1 MALTTRLLQL
11 PPLVALVLIVG
22 CFVLVGLACFWVV
35 NRNTKVSMRRIHNDV
50 AGFVFATVGVLYG
63 VLLGFAVLVVW
74 EQFELARANAA
85 LECAAASALEHDLD
99 AFPDRAGARAVRDR
113 LLEHVRLI
121 VTEEYPALSRGDV
134 SARTEQSATRL
145 WREVGAIRPENPWE
159 QSLYEAVLDRL
170 NEMSERRA
178 TRLDDARSELP
189 HVLWIAIIAGGLITL
204 GFTCLFGTEN
214 VRTHRLMVVALAA
227 LIGLLVYVVVEL
239 DHPFTGS
246 AAVTPDACA
255 SLLEQAATRDG
266 AGPIAPLPPRD

>member
-35 NRNTKVSMRRIHNDV
+35 NRNTNVSMRRIHNDV

-85 LECAAASALEHDLD
+85 LECAAASALERDLD

-113 LLEHVRLI
+113 LIEHVRLI
-121 VTEEYPALSRGDV
+121 VTEEYPALSGGDV
-134 SARTEQSATRL
+134 SARTEQSARRL
-145 WREVGAIRPENPWE
+145 WREVGSIRPENPWE

-170 NEMSERRA
+170 NEMSERRRYSRGGSGA
-178 TRLDDARSELP
+178 IGTALSPVAACSSRLAQASG
-189 HVLWIAIIAGGLITL
+189 VT
-204 GFTCLFGTEN
+204 
-214 VRTHRLMVVALAA
+214 AA
-227 LIGLLVYVVVEL
+227 
-239 DHPFTGS
+239 
-246 AAVTPDACA
+246 
-255 SLLEQAATRDG
+255 
-266 AGPIAPLPPRD
+266 APVNGWSSSTTT